1 MKEFVE
7 IIEIK
12 LSIDKWHFLFSKI

>member
-1 MKEFVE
+1 MEWE

-12 LSIDKWHFLFSKI
+12 LIYTIQR